1 MGDIRTFTDL
11 DVWEKGHTLV
21 ISVYMATKEF
31 PPEER
36 YSLSDQMRRSAVS
49 TTSNIAEGFGRQT
62 YREKIQFYY
71 IASGS
76 LTELKNQLFVA
87 KDVQYISIKRFNE
100 LMDIADD
107 THRLLNGLL
116 RKTKSILTSNSNI

>member
-49 TTSNIAEGFGRQT
+49 TTSNIA
-62 YREKIQFYY
+62 
-71 IASGS
+71 
-76 LTELKNQLFVA
+76 
-87 KDVQYISIKRFNE
+87 
-100 LMDIADD
+100 DD